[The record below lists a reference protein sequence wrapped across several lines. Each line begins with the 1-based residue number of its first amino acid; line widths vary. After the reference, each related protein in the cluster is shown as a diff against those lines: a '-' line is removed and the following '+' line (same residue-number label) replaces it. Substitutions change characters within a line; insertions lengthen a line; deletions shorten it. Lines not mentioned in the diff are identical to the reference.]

1 MQSHH
6 CADLLA
12 SNPRHALCL
21 FCLYMKFVIIF
32 DTYALGVINLL
43 PAFVKIKISFFIE
56 KMIKIIS
63 QLIQKTIQF

>member
-1 MQSHH
+1 
-6 CADLLA
+6 
-12 SNPRHALCL
+12 
-21 FCLYMKFVIIF
+21 MKFVIIF

-63 QLIQKTIQF
+63 QLIQKTIQFWNWGKPFVETVY